1 MKNKSKQQIED
12 NKELIQLIQLI
23 HSTQTQTQ
31 TQFNSIQHQNIKL
44 AVLV

>member
-23 HSTQTQTQ
+23 HSTQTQ
-31 TQFNSIQHQNIKL
+31 FNSIQHQNIKL